1 MEYREGNIGRVFVL
15 RVDDGEDILESI
27 TALAEEKS
35 IEKAF
40 LFMLGA
46 CRNSN
51 LVTGPLKD
59 MIPPEPIWNSFVD
72 PHEIIGI
79 GNIMLEN
86 KKPVVHLHTGL
97 GRDGKA
103 SIGCMRKHNE
113 AFMVTE
119 ILLLEIDGMDA
130 LRKFDSTRGFAP
142 INFGEKEN

>member
-1 MEYREGNIGRVFVL
+1 MEYREGKIGRVFVL

-27 TALAEEKS
+27 TALAEEKE

-46 CRNSN
+46 CRTAN

-59 MIPPEPIWNSFVD
+59 MIPPEPLWNSFVD

-103 SIGCMRKHNE
+103 SIGCMRKYNE

-130 LRKFDSTRGFAP
+130 VRKFDSKRGFAP